1 VAVYLVRRV
10 LHVLPT
16 LLLVSVVVFVLIR
29 LVPGDPATVLAG
41 QDASPELV
49 ADLRARLGLDRPVPV
64 QYAVYLKAVVQGDL
78 GRSIRS
84 KQPVAEEIAARM
96 PATLLLAFTAIGLA
110 FLLGLVLGTVAAINA
125 GRLPDVL
132 LLVAAL
138 LGVSAPSFWIGLVL
152 VLVFAVHL
160 GLLPVAGT
168 GGVEFLV
175 LPALTLMPNSLAV
188 FTRLSRS
195 TLLDVLG
202 EDFVRTAVAK
212 GAPRRRVLWKHAM
225 RNALIPPVTV
235 VGLEMG
241 RLMGGV
247 IAVEIIFAWP
257 GAGKALVDA
266 IATRDFPMIQGLVLA
281 FAALFALM
289 NLCVDLV
296 NGLIDPRIRLA

>member
-1 VAVYLVRRV
+1 
-10 LHVLPT
+10 
-16 LLLVSVVVFVLIR
+16 
-29 LVPGDPATVLAG
+29 
-41 QDASPELV
+41 
-49 ADLRARLGLDRPVPV
+49 
-64 QYAVYLKAVVQGDL
+64 
-78 GRSIRS
+78 
-84 KQPVAEEIAARM
+84 
-96 PATLLLAFTAIGLA
+96 
-110 FLLGLVLGTVAAINA
+110 
-125 GRLPDVL
+125 
-132 LLVAAL
+132 
-138 LGVSAPSFWIGLVL
+138 
-152 VLVFAVHL
+152 
-160 GLLPVAGT
+160 
-168 GGVEFLV
+168 VEFLV